1 MLHCFLC
8 CTTKLTH
15 ELRALH
21 VLSISTFADGCFL
34 NSFCDSVL
42 SGLQIGL
49 TISDFFG
56 EDQLLLV
63 LQKTEFL
70 LFPEIIYQNRH
81 GGTTLILAL
90 SKQSQG
96 EIYELKARQ
105 GYSET
110 VSKEKGVL
118 SDANI
123 ISHFNIL
130 KESIKYI

>member
-1 MLHCFLC
+1 M
-8 CTTKLTH
+8 
-15 ELRALH
+15 
-21 VLSISTFADGCFL
+21 
-34 NSFCDSVL
+34 
-42 SGLQIGL
+42 
-49 TISDFFG
+49 G

-70 LFPEIIYQNRH
+70 LFPEILYQNRH

-123 ISHFNIL
+123 INHFNIL
-130 KESIKYI
+130 RESNKYI